1 MKIEEIIKFISP
13 GWAAQRAKNRLR
25 VEASDA
31 WRGSSRRKITFDGLS
46 TSDGTADDNL
56 RWDLQ
61 ELRNRSGH
69 LFRNDAVARAAINT
83 KVVNVVGSGL
93 RLQSQ
98 IEGDNSKYYESRI
111 EEEFKL
117 WSTRKYECDGRGQ
130 SNFYEIQSLLFQSI
144 LERGDSFVIFSYNKR
159 KGNRYGLKLN
169 LIEAD
174 RVSNPNGQADT
185 DTLSMGI
192 KYDKSGCAIGFWY
205 STSNRYG
212 SVKKWTYQPF
222 YAASGRQVA
231 LHLFDQSRIDQSRG
245 IPDLAPVIELLKQLG
260 DFTDAYLQKALVSAI
275 LSVFVKSESGQGM
288 EGLSTL
294 DQNKQATG
302 RYKLGSGTVIQG
314 MTDES
319 VDIIESNT
327 PNNSF
332 DPFVVANL
340 RSIGA
345 ALNLPYEVLV
355 KHFTSSYTAAQAAFM
370 EAWRYFRTLRR
381 FLIDNFCTPVFNT
394 WLDEAANIYI
404 DLPGY
409 SNGDILVKSRY
420 QSCEWVGDPQGHID
434 PLKANKADEL
444 AEKNNWVSGSYN
456 ASLRGQDWRKVNLK
470 RKSENQMTIGAGLI
484 LPLENNL

>member
-25 VEASDA
+25 VQASEA
-31 WRGSSRRKITFDGLS
+31 WRGASRRKITFDGLN
-46 TSDGTADDNL
+46 TSNGSADDDL

-69 LFRNDAVARAAINT
+69 LFRNDAIARGAINT
-83 KVVNVVGSGL
+83 KIVSVVGSGL

-98 IEGDNSKYYESRI
+98 IEGADSEQYESRI

-117 WSTRKYECDGRGQ
+117 WSSRKYECDGRGQ
-130 SNFYEIQSLLFQSI
+130 SNFYELQSLLFQSI
-144 LERGDSFVIFSYNKR
+144 LERGDCFVVFSYNKR

-169 LIEAD
+169 LIEGD
-174 RVSNPNGQADT
+174 RVSNPNGQSDT
-185 DTLSMGI
+185 DDLSMGI

-222 YAASGRQVA
+222 YTFSGRQVA
-231 LHLFDQSRIDQSRG
+231 LHLFNQTRVDQSRG

-288 EGLSTL
+288 DGLSTL
-294 DQNKQATG
+294 DQNQQATG

-314 MTDES
+314 LPDES
-319 VDIIESNT
+319 VDIIESDT
-327 PNNSF
+327 PNTSF
-332 DPFVVANL
+332 DPFVTAITRN
-340 RSIGA
+340 IGA
-345 ALNLPYEVLV
+345 ALNVPYEVLV

-370 EAWRYFRTLRR
+370 EAWRYFRTRRR
-381 FLIDNFCTPVFNT
+381 FLIDNFCMPVFET
-394 WLDEAANIYI
+394 WLDEAASTYI
-404 DLPGY
+404 NLPGY
-409 SNGDILVKSRY
+409 STGDILIKSRY

-470 RKSENQMTIGAGLI
+470 RKSENQMTINAGLI
-484 LPLENNL
+484 LPLEGTA